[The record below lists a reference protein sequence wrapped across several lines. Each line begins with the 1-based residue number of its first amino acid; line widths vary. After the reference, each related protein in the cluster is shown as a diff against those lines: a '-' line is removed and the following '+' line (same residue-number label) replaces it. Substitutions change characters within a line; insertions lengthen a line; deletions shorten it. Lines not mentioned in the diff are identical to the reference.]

1 MGRQP
6 VCVYDG
12 TQAKKQAEG
21 RAIQGMRESI
31 KENKREHIL
40 KAAIELFTKKGFEM
54 TNVESIARKA
64 KIAKGT
70 FYNFFEKKEDVLLYF
85 LDREI
90 VKSGVEIERNMGS
103 AKTIAEQLQLVIPA
117 YIKHIFP
124 NKEFTKVLIRE
135 RISKIGTG
143 KNKNELVLMQ
153 LVTELIDKA
162 KQRNEIQ
169 QGIDSRRLAEMIFG
183 FYTMY
188 VIYWANGF
196 IKTKKQ
202 CVERINE
209 VISLVLNGVGKN

>member
-1 MGRQP
+1 
-6 VCVYDG
+6 
-12 TQAKKQAEG
+12 
-21 RAIQGMRESI
+21 MRESV
-31 KENKREHIL
+31 KENKREQIL

-54 TNVESIARKA
+54 TNVESIARRA

-70 FYNFFEKKEDVLLYF
+70 FYNFFDKKEDVLLYF
-85 LDREI
+85 LDKEI
-90 VKSGVEIERNMGS
+90 SKSSDEIERNLGS
-103 AKTIAEQLQLVIPA
+103 TKNIAEQLQLVIPA

-124 NKEFTKVLIRE
+124 NKEFTKVLMKE
-135 RISKIGTG
+135 RVVKIGTG

-202 CVERINE
+202 CIERINE
-209 VISLVLNGVGKN
+209 VISLVMHGVSKHEK